1 MTINEAIEA
10 IKTEGNYTEDNLEN
24 LKKAIEEANIESFSD
39 ERFKTFAKFIN
50 DMPYHAKVQEMVSYI
65 GDKLISKGITPPCF
79 GNCSEDSCALHAAEF

>member
-39 ERFKTFAKFIN
+39 ERFKTFAKFIS
-50 DMPYHAKVQEMVSYI
+50 DMPYHAKIQEIVSYI
-65 GDKLISKGITPPCF
+65 GGKLISKGITPPCF
-79 GNCSEDSCALHAAEF
+79 GNCSEDSCALHATEF